1 MPNPNLT
8 ERFADLAPNYD
19 VVLCDV
25 WGVVHNSIVASP
37 EAHQALSK
45 FRAKGG
51 AVVLIT
57 NAPRP
62 AAEVKQQLDRMGV
75 PQHAYDNIV
84 TSGDLTRAMV
94 AARAGETV
102 FHIGPKRDLP
112 LFAGLNVPFVPD
124 ETADYIV
131 CTGLFHD
138 EGEVP
143 EDYRPTFEKTLARDM
158 FLLCANPDIVVE
170 RGTQLIYCAGALAEL
185 YHAMGGEVTYTGKPH
200 APVYQEALKRAAA
213 ARGKD
218 APLKRVVAIGDS
230 IRTDMKGAA
239 TFGIDSIFVTDG
251 IHAEEFGA
259 RDAPDTD
266 VIAKALAREGVA
278 PTAVM
283 RRLVW

>member
-1 MPNPNLT
+1 MPNLNLT

-75 PQHAYDNIV
+75 PQHAYDSIV

-94 AARAGETV
+94 AARAGQTV

-112 LFAGLNVPFVPD
+112 LFAGLDVPFVPN

-131 CTGLFHD
+131 CTGLFND
-138 EGEVP
+138 EGETP
-143 EDYRPTFEKTLARDM
+143 EDYRPTFEKTLARKL

-185 YHAMGGEVTYTGKPH
+185 YHAMGGEVAYTGKPH
-200 APVYQEALKRAAA
+200 APVYQEALKRAAT
-213 ARGKD
+213 ARGKE
-218 APLKRVVAIGDS
+218 APLTRVIAIGDS

-239 TFGIDSIFVTDG
+239 NFGIDSIFVTDG

-259 RDAPDTD
+259 RHAPDTD
-266 VIAKALAREGVA
+266 VIAEALALEGIA
-278 PTAVM
+278 PTAIM
-283 RRLVW
+283 HRLVW

>member
-1 MPNPNLT
+1 MPNPILT

-37 EAHQALSK
+37 QAHEALSK

-75 PQHAYDNIV
+75 PQHAYDSIV

-94 AARAGETV
+94 AARAGQTV

-112 LFAGLNVPFVPD
+112 LFAGLDVPFVPN

-143 EDYRPTFEKTLARDM
+143 EVYRPTFEKTLARKL

-170 RGTQLIYCAGALAEL
+170 RGTQLIYCAGALAEF
-185 YHAMGGEVTYTGKPH
+185 YHEMGGEVAYTGKPH
-200 APVYQEALKRAAA
+200 APVYAEALKRAAA

-218 APLKRVVAIGDS
+218 TPLTRVIAIGDS

-239 TFGIDSIFVTDG
+239 NFGIDSIFVTDG

-259 RDAPDTD
+259 RHAPDTG
-266 VIAKALAREGVA
+266 VIAEALAREGVA
-278 PTAVM
+278 PTAIM
-283 RRLVW
+283 HRLVW

>member
-1 MPNPNLT
+1 MSNLSLT
-8 ERFADLAPNYD
+8 ERFSDLAPHYD

-45 FRAKGG
+45 FRANGG

-62 AAEVKQQLDRMGV
+62 AAEVHQQLDRMGV
-75 PQHAYDNIV
+75 PQHAYDSIV

-94 AARAGETV
+94 AARAGQTV

-112 LFAGLNVPFVPD
+112 LFAGLDVPFVAN

-131 CTGLFHD
+131 CTGLFND
-138 EGEVP
+138 DGETP
-143 EDYRPTFEKTLARDM
+143 EDYRTTFEKTLARKM

-185 YHAMGGEVTYTGKPH
+185 YHAMGGTVAYTGKPH
-200 APVYQEALKRAAA
+200 PAIYQEALKRAAV
-213 ARGKD
+213 ARG
-218 APLKRVVAIGDS
+218 AEALLNRVVAIGDS

-239 TFGIDSIFVTDG
+239 AFGIDSIFVTDG
-251 IHAEEFGA
+251 IHAEEFGT
-259 RDAPDTD
+259 RGAPDM
-266 VIAKALAREGVA
+266 AALRMVLGREGVT
-278 PTAVM
+278 PTATM
-283 RRLVW
+283 RKLAW